1 MRRFD
6 VDKMTRD
13 LTRTIEPGETVLVCL
28 PSYRAVEA
36 ARVTIRQAALV
47 DGREFRTWKGGDVS
61 EIFVERKL

>member
-13 LTRTIEPGETVLVCL
+13 LTRKIEPGETVLVCL

-36 ARVTIRQAALV
+36 ALV
-47 DGREFRTWKGGDVS
+47 DGREFRTWKGDDVS
-61 EIFVERKL
+61 EIYVERKL